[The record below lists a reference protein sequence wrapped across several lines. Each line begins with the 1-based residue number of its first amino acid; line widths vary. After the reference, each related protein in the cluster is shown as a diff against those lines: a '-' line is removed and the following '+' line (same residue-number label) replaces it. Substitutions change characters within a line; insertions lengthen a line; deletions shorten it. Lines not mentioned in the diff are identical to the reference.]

1 MGNGTISFDSN
12 QIRTLEFM
20 GKREVVT
27 VRDLISEFNYSYKGA
42 AQKLWRLKKQGLVAG
57 MGRGYWVMT
66 IDGYRRLAWWK
77 SKRAK
82 RQYPMR

>member
-1 MGNGTISFDSN
+1 MTPFPLVASKYEV
-12 QIRTLEFM
+12 LEFM
-20 GKREVVT
+20 ERKEVIT
-27 VRDLISEFNYSYKGA
+27 ARDLISEFNYSYKGA